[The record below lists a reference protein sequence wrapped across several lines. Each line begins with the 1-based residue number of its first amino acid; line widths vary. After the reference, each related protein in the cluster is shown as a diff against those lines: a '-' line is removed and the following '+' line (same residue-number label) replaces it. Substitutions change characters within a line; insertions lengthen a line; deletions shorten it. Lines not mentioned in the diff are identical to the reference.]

1 MLKASNAYPGAKGK
15 AKFQVTGQRELEI
28 EVEHVR
34 RLAGK
39 RVNFFVGSTRVGSAR
54 INGFGAAQ
62 INRRGSSFPAVR
74 AGTVI
79 KVKTARGR
87 RSSPAGSK
95 SATAMKRELNRRLTG
110 GLEVVLY
117 WHGADSVSV
126 SVLDTSHRRGVRA
139 GGRAGLGPRRIPPP
153 VRIRGRLRRHTRP
166 AGCRLAA

>member
-1 MLKASNAYPGAKGK
+1 MKRSWIVTGLLAALIGAATLAPAAVEAKGGTRIVLKASNAYPGAKGK

-62 INRRGSSFPAVR
+62 INRRGSSFPTVR

-79 KVKTARGR
+79 KVKTARG
-87 RSSPAGSK
+87 
-95 SATAMKRELNRRLTG
+95 AT
-110 GLEVVLY
+110 VV
-117 WHGADSVSV
+117 S
-126 SVLDTSHRRGVRA
+126 
-139 GGRAGLGPRRIPPP
+139 GRF
-153 VRIRGRLRRHTRP
+153 
-166 AGCRLAA
+166 